1 MPHQHTV
8 EKPIGVNLKLKIL
21 TLICLIIVPAIIVL
35 VLLYIKGFEEQIK
48 LQYEEIGRNTAEGL
62 DRWFGKEIELETS
75 QVFHD
80 ETEEQKKQRIRDKL
94 QKEVERLITGPTRLR
109 EITIFLLEGD
119 NTELK
124 ATSVDRKRLYP
135 SPSEQDMTAMKSGKV
150 ILERRKS
157 DEGQL
162 LDISTPLHIKGAIDG
177 VIHMAVAVTESERWL
192 ASANTHLMIWT
203 IVVLLVIAVTL
214 YIYLNIAISNPIKR
228 LVEGM
233 EQATRGNLQATVN
246 IDATGEIAWLTMN
259 LNKMLRQISHFN
271 KELEQKIH
279 DATKELE
286 RKNEELSKAN
296 EMLFTIQRKLS
307 QTERLASLGQLSTTL
322 AHELGTTLNVIAGH
336 IQIMSANGGLNEEAK
351 SRLNLVD
358 SQLDRLTAIIRNVLK
373 TMRLPEP
380 TFYNV
385 DINNVIKDIT
395 TFIMPT
401 LTHNN
406 IKLELKLGGK
416 PSTIRADR
424 YQLEQVF
431 MNLLSNAIDAMPK
444 GGRLTVETKFIEE
457 NSGDGNKYVSIIFSD
472 TGDGIDG
479 EDVKKIFEPFF
490 STKKDG
496 ARIGIG
502 LAICQQI
509 IKNHNGFIEVKSD
522 VGRGT
527 TFYIRLPIESG
538 TEDISD
544 AHETKHIGSR

>member
-1 MPHQHTV
+1 
-8 EKPIGVNLKLKIL
+8 
-21 TLICLIIVPAIIVL
+21 
-35 VLLYIKGFEEQIK
+35 
-48 LQYEEIGRNTAEGL
+48 
-62 DRWFGKEIELETS
+62 
-75 QVFHD
+75 
-80 ETEEQKKQRIRDKL
+80 
-94 QKEVERLITGPTRLR
+94 
-109 EITIFLLEGD
+109 
-119 NTELK
+119 
-124 ATSVDRKRLYP
+124 
-135 SPSEQDMTAMKSGKV
+135 MTAMKSGKV

-406 IKLELKLGGK
+406 IKLELKLGVKPFTPLESPTPVGGVESLGK
-416 PSTIRADR
+416 GGVKVPSFLTGLTIRADR

-444 GGRLTVETKFIEE
+444 GGKLTVESKFIEE
-457 NSGDGNKYVSIIFSD
+457 NSRGDNKYVSIIFSD